1 MLLLKDFT
9 AFFFNSC
16 ETIHVMNTDHSKKFD
31 LESFF
36 FRQGCLKF
44 ELFYRTIQNVQ

>member
-16 ETIHVMNTDHSKKFD
+16 ETIHVMNKDIEIKSGG
-31 LESFF
+31 SSVF
-36 FRQGCLKF
+36 FRHFQKTSNLRCCLNF
-44 ELFYRTIQNVQ
+44 